1 MTTGM
6 VLRHT
11 CGRLALALC
20 FGFVLAGCGGQ
31 PVPAP
36 GAVRTVEG
44 KVQLPPG
51 AGYDLSTLNVTTPLG
66 SYPVSPSGAFSADVF
81 GGAVSELGVETA
93 AGDLLLLGLTSGSTA
108 DASVTSTA
116 QGLLYYAVG
125 GMWLPPAFQDKV
137 RSLLAN
143 EPEVAQVAAELERQ
157 LAGGG
162 NGLAEPDAGMSAALE
177 AAYAALV
184 SRADI
189 AALAAGARAAALGG
203 AAGGAVGPAADDSS
217 NIIVEPST
225 PQSGVEVVHN
235 PSGAGVVAQ
244 NSYRRP
250 AALLAYEV
258 SWEDLDGAETEV
270 SPPKLVEQVDVPA
283 TDQLELLNA
292 LWDAVTFDAPW
303 GPETSEP
310 LRLGGHE
317 GAQRTR
323 YELVL
328 VGPSAAGGSSP
339 IMTDPRFAGEHDA
352 WDDIAF
358 DKSVDLFLNQ
368 ILVPLVEVYG
378 LGSMAQLDAA
388 KLSKMRERVRL
399 IYDKHLMGLG
409 VYLRAGPTGYVQG
422 MKFVLQEMVE
432 NSAYRLD
439 MANMIRDALAES
451 AQNKASIDAL
461 DARLASRARAS
472 AIVAVVEAVLV
483 GTDVGKV
490 MYDLS
495 ASWPEVA
502 WSAVSAPAL
511 FVLSPEEGVVTKT
524 ESSVKFTVLPRGTT
538 SGNYRYRWTTT
549 GDHGLLSDLLLPD
562 AKVLDT
568 KEHEVWY
575 FHNSPADIRDTDR
588 DNVSV
593 EVFEVPA
600 GAMSIP
606 AGAKPIAHLAAVVRG
621 DTRVIDSR
629 LEVNQ
634 GATPADMYES
644 GETFPCVEMLLR
656 FPRDPRA
663 IGYEVRVRGMG
674 GVDDARNP
682 NYYLRTGNGNVDYL
696 MDNAIGANVSD
707 YRGTCAWYN
716 GFFGGD
722 PADWPATEPDEA
734 MGGGGYDARNET
746 MLLMLFSAVDYHD
759 DEDLGAAAD
768 LWWEW
773 ARGATFEVVP
783 YYPEDEP

>member
-1 MTTGM
+1 M

-11 CGRLALALC
+11 RGRLALALC

-137 RSLLAN
+137 RSLLAH

-157 LAGGG
+157 LASGG
-162 NGLAEPDAGMSAALE
+162 NGLAEPDAGTSAALE
-177 AAYAALV
+177 AAYAALL

-203 AAGGAVGPAADDSS
+203 AAGGAVGPAAGDSS
-217 NIIVEPST
+217 NIIVEPNT

-283 TDQLELLNA
+283 TDQLELMNA

-303 GPETSEP
+303 VPETSEP
-310 LRLGGHE
+310 LRLVGHE
-317 GAQRTR
+317 GAKSTH

-328 VGPSAAGGSSP
+328 VGPSVAGGSSP

-352 WDDIAF
+352 WDDIAL
-358 DKSVDLFLNQ
+358 DKSVDLFLDQ

-378 LGSMAQLDAA
+378 LGNMAQLDAA
-388 KLSKMRERVRL
+388 RLSKMRERVRL

-409 VYLRAGPTGYVQG
+409 VYLKAGPTGYVQG

-451 AQNKASIDAL
+451 AQNKVSIDAL
-461 DARLASRARAS
+461 DARLTARAS
-472 AIVAVVEAVLV
+472 ASAILAVVEAVLV

-511 FVLSPEEGVVTKT
+511 FALSPSEGVVTRD
-524 ESSVKFTVLPRGTT
+524 ESSVKFTVLPKGAT

-549 GDHGLLSDLLLPD
+549 GDYGLLSDLLLPD

-568 KEHEVWY
+568 REREVWY
-575 FHNSPADIRDTDR
+575 FHNSPANIQDTDR

-593 EVFEVPA
+593 EVFEVPE
-600 GAMSIP
+600 GATSIP
-606 AGAKPIAHLAAVVRG
+606 AGAKPIARMAALVRG
-621 DTRVIDSR
+621 DTRVIDPR
-629 LEVNQ
+629 LEVNS
-634 GATPADMYES
+634 GATPADMYDS
-644 GETFPCVEMLLR
+644 GETYPCVEMLLR
-656 FPRDPRA
+656 FPRDPKA
-663 IGYEVRVRGMG
+663 YGYVVSIVGMG
-674 GVDDARNP
+674 GVGDPRNP
-682 NYYLRTGNGNVDYL
+682 NYHFRTGNGNVDYR
-696 MDNAIGANVSD
+696 MDNKIGVNVSD

-722 PADWPATEPDEA
+722 PADWPATEPDEI
-734 MGGGGYDARNET
+734 MGSGGYDASNET
-746 MLLMLFSAVDYHD
+746 MLLMLFSAVDYDD
-759 DEDLGAAAD
+759 DEDLGAEAD
-768 LWWEW
+768 LWKEW
-773 ARGATFEVVP
+773 ARGATFEVFP
-783 YYPEDEP
+783 LYPEDAR